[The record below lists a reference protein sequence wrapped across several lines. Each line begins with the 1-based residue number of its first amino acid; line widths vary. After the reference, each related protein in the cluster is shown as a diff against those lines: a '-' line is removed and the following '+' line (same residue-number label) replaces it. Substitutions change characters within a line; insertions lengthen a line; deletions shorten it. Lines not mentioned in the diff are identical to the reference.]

1 VLVTVFGPKTE
12 EVVRGWRR
20 MHNEDVYNLYASTN
34 IIRVIK
40 SKRIRW
46 VGHVARMGEMKN
58 AYNILVGKP
67 EGKGPLLRPRRR

>member
-1 VLVTVFGPKTE
+1 VTVFGPKTE

-58 AYNILVGKP
+58 AYTILVGKP